1 MSRAVLVAAATT
13 SRSSTRRAGRRCPTR
28 SAQAIANALREA
40 SGNLGAPYATGRA
53 VEAILARAK
62 DDAGRFLGCSAD
74 EISFG
79 MNMTTLDFAIS
90 RAAGRD
96 FAAGDEVLTTELD
109 HDGGVAPWVELAA
122 DKGMEV
128 RVAQATD
135 ELTVDYD
142 DLERQLS
149 DRTRVVAFA
158 LASNATGSIADA
170 KRICAL
176 AREAGAIS
184 WIDAV
189 HYAAHEPIDVQEIG
203 CDVLLCSPYKFCG
216 PHLGIA
222 YVRQELAESWRPYK
236 ARPSA
241 ATPVGRRFET
251 GTLPYELLA
260 GFSATIAYLDTIGGI
275 GAIRDYERDLG
286 AHLIDHLPENVT
298 LYGPPTM
305 DGRVPTFLFNV
316 EGVPA
321 TTPHTGSQ
329 NAVSASGTRTT
340 GTASRS
346 ARACRNS
353 RSAPGS
359 RTTTRVTRSTG
370 CSTSSPRFR
379 LSGSFTEGRH
389 PSSRERDGG
398 PRRDA
403 CRRARRRRGRL
414 CRARA
419 RACRCVHRATA
430 STRAPRR
437 RPLRSTRGRRR
448 RTGPSG
454 SISAA

>member
-1 MSRAVLVAAATT
+1 VNVEAVRA
-13 SRSSTRRAGRRCPTR
+13 RFSSLDDGFAFFDAPGGTQVPDEVG
-28 SAQAIANALREA
+28 QAIANALREA

-62 DDAGRFLGCSAD
+62 EDAGRFLGCTP
-74 EISFG
+74 EEVSFG

-96 FAAGDEVLTTELD
+96 FASGDEVLTTELD

-122 DKGMEV
+122 DRGMTV
-128 RVAQATD
+128 RVARATD
-135 ELTVDYD
+135 DLTVDYD

-149 DRTRVVAFA
+149 ERTRVVAFA
-158 LASNATGSIADA
+158 IASNATGSLADA
-170 KRICAL
+170 RRICAL

-189 HYAAHEPIDVQEIG
+189 HYAAHEPVDVMEIG

-216 PHLGIA
+216 PHLGVA
-222 YVRQELAESWRPYK
+222 YVRRELAESWRPYK

-241 ATPVGRRFET
+241 ASPVGRRFET

-275 GAIRDYERDLG
+275 EAIRAYERELG
-286 AHLIDHLPENVT
+286 AHLIANLPDGVT

-321 TTPHTGSQ
+321 VDAAH
-329 NAVSASGTRTT
+329 
-340 GTASRS
+340 
-346 ARACRNS
+346 
-353 RSAPGS
+353 
-359 RTTTRVTRSTG
+359 
-370 CSTSSPRFR
+370 R
-379 LSGSFTEGRH
+379 LA
-389 PSSRERDGG
+389 ERGLGVWYADNWYCVALG
-398 PRRDA
+398 PRLPEQSL
-403 CRRARRRRGRL
+403 RAGI
-414 CRARA
+414 A
-419 RACRCVHRATA
+419 HYN
-430 STRAPRR
+430 TRAEVDR
-437 RPLRSTRGRRR
+437 LLSELATL
-448 RTGPSG
+448 S
-454 SISAA
+454 S

>member
-1 MSRAVLVAAATT
+1 VNVDAVRA
-13 SRSSTRRAGRRCPTR
+13 RFSSLNDDFAFFDAPGGTQVPDEVG
-28 SAQAIANALREA
+28 QAIANALREA

-53 VEAILARAK
+53 VEAILAHAK
-62 DDAGRFLGCSAD
+62 DDAARFLGCTPD

-79 MNMTTLDFAIS
+79 MNMTTLDFAVS

-96 FAAGDEVLTTELD
+96 FVAGDEVVTTELD

-122 DKGMEV
+122 DKGMTV
-128 RVAQATD
+128 RIARATD

-158 LASNATGSIADA
+158 IASNATGSIADA
-170 KRICAL
+170 KRICGL

-184 WIDAV
+184 WVDAV
-189 HYAAHEPIDVQEIG
+189 HYAAHERVDVQEIG

-222 YVRQELAESWRPYK
+222 YVRKELAESWRPYK

-260 GFSATIAYLDTIGGI
+260 GFSATIAYLDTIGGLE
-275 GAIRDYERDLG
+275 AIRAYERDLG
-286 AHLIDHLPENVT
+286 AYLIDQLPESVT

-316 EGVPA
+316 DGVPA
-321 TTPHTGSQ
+321 VDAAHRLAERGLGVWHADNWYCVALGPRLPEQSL
-329 NAVSASGTRTT
+329 
-340 GTASRS
+340 
-346 ARACRNS
+346 RAGIAHYN
-353 RSAPGS
+353 
-359 RTTTRVTRSTG
+359 TRSEVD
-370 CSTSSPRFR
+370 R
-379 LSGSFTEGRH
+379 LLSEL
-389 PSSRERDGG
+389 
-398 PRRDA
+398 A
-403 CRRARRRRGRL
+403 A
-414 CRARA
+414 
-419 RACRCVHRATA
+419 
-430 STRAPRR
+430 
-437 RPLRSTRGRRR
+437 LRS
-448 RTGPSG
+448 
-454 SISAA
+454 